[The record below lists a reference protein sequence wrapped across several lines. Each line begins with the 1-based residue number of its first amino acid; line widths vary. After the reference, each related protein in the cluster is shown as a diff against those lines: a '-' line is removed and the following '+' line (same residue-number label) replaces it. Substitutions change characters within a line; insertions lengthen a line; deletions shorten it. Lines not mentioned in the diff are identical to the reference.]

1 MKAINLSQNIRKT
14 ALSFLYLICGIVL
27 VFPLQS
33 CSQQD
38 AKAKNQNESEI
49 ALHVKTG
56 TIHSAEMAIPIRL
69 SGTVSPVHETRL
81 SFKTGGI
88 IKSINVDEGDRVK
101 AGAVLATLNLDE
113 IQAQVLQA
121 RVGFEKSERDYNRA
135 SALYR
140 DTVGTLENL
149 QNAATALEIAKAS
162 MVMAEHN
169 LKYSTITAPS
179 NGIILQKY
187 GEENELASPGTPILY
202 FASTSTQWILKVG
215 LTDKDIVRVQLGDLA
230 NISMDAWPS
239 KQLEGTISQ
248 IGDAPDAMT
257 GLYTIE
263 IIIQTKNLAI
273 KPGFFAR
280 AEIIPS
286 QKETYTLIPISAL
299 QEGVGDQ
306 VDIYTLK
313 GNNKLH
319 KESIR
324 VNKILN
330 DMLALSN
337 RPDLI
342 GKKVVIEQSRD
353 LKNNQSVKIK
363 N

>member
-1 MKAINLSQNIRKT
+1 MKAINLSQSIRKI
-14 ALSFLYLICGIVL
+14 ALYFLYLIVGSIL
-27 VFPLQS
+27 VIPVQS

-38 AKAKNQNESEI
+38 EKAKNMNEPEI
-49 ALHVKTG
+49 ATHVKTAA
-56 TIHSAEMAIPIRL
+56 IQSAEMAIPIRI
-69 SGTVSPVHETRL
+69 SGTVSPAHETRL

-101 AGAVLATLNLDE
+101 AGAILATLNLDE

-121 RVGFEKSERDYNRA
+121 RVSLEKSERDYKRS

-140 DTVGTLENL
+140 DTVGTLERL
-149 QNAATALEIAKAS
+149 QNATTALEMSKAN

-169 LKYSTITAPS
+169 LKFSTITAPT
-179 NGIILQKY
+179 NGIILQKFV
-187 GEENELASPGTPILY
+187 EENELASPGAPILY

-215 LTDKDIVRVQLGDLA
+215 LTDKDVVRVRLGDPA

-239 KQLEGTISQ
+239 KQLEGAISQ
-248 IGDAPDAMT
+248 IGDAPDAIT

-263 IIIQTKNLAI
+263 ITIQTINLAV

-286 QKETYTLIPISAL
+286 QKATYTLIPISAL
-299 QEGVGDQ
+299 QEGVGNQ
-306 VDIYTLK
+306 VDIYTVKDNMHLY
-313 GNNKLH
+313 

-324 VNKILN
+324 VDKILN

-337 RPDLI
+337 RSDLI
-342 GKKVVIEQSRD
+342 GKKVVIEQSKD
-353 LKNNQSVKIK
+353 LKNNQTVTIK